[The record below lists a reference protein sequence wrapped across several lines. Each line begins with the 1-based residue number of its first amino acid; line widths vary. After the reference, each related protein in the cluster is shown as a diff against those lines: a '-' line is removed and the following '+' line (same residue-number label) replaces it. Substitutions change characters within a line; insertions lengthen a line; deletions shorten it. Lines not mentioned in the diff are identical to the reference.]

1 MTCEMQ
7 WSGAVERMAA
17 KFVVKGRSSEVAV
30 AKIAPGSRLKLL
42 CTTGVAV
49 PRRCGLEF
57 LGQLTARQN
66 RFQFCARRRVCIT
79 VADWEPSSHLI
90 QHFTIYRVVSLPMS
104 PARATFGWHC

>member
-42 CTTGVAV
+42 QELPCRA
-49 PRRCGLEF
+49 
-57 LGQLTARQN
+57 AAAWN
-66 RFQFCARRRVCIT
+66 
-79 VADWEPSSHLI
+79 
-90 QHFTIYRVVSLPMS
+90 SL
-104 PARATFGWHC
+104 AN